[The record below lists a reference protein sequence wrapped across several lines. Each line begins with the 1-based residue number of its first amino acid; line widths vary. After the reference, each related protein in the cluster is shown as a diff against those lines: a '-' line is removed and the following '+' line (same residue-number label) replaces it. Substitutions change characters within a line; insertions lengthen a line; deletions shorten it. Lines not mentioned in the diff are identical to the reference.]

1 MLSKGIVGLTS
12 AFRDALLDVPA
23 GKKIVFVGSSYVC
36 TPFAELL
43 AYAVRDK
50 NFELIYVPKAL
61 ESEARKI
68 LELKNVCFYVSD
80 ERADPKNP
88 AVIVL
93 LGGLAMPK
101 FGCSAEDVLNFI
113 ERTADKNTRIL
124 GVCFMGIFKKSGW
137 DKIVPFNLMI
147 DATMDVFTEKFESCR

>member
-12 AFRDALLDVPA
+12 AFREALSDLSA
-23 GKKIVFVGSSYVC
+23 GEKVVFVGSSYVC

-61 ESEARKI
+61 EFEARRI
-68 LELKNVCFYVSD
+68 LELKNVCFYVSN
-80 ERADPKNP
+80 EKADPKNP
-88 AVIVL
+88 AAIVL

-101 FGCSAEDVLNFI
+101 FGCSTKDVMNFI
-113 ERTADKNTRIL
+113 EKIATKNTRIL

-137 DKIVPFNLMI
+137 DKMIPFNLII
-147 DATMDVFTEKFESCR
+147 DSTMEVFVEKFENCR